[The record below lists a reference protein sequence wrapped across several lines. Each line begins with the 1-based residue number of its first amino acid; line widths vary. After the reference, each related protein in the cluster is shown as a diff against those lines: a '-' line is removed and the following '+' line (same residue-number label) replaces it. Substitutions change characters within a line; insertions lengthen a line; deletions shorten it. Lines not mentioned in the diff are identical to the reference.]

1 MGMSVHEKY
10 LAAALVT
17 ASLHPRIEYNGHEAI
32 QVGDTSIAPDYLLA
46 MVRFNEGRGIQQRM
60 AFSISRGD

>member
-1 MGMSVHEKY
+1 MGMGVHEKY

-17 ASLHPRIEYNGHEAI
+17 ASLHPRIEYIGHEAI
-32 QVGDTSIAPDYLLA
+32 RVGDTSITPDLLA

-60 AFSISRGD
+60 AFSMSCGD